1 LNLTFGPLP
10 FSSIFSICGCLFL
23 PSIFCYLVYL
33 SFCVFSIVFCFLF
46 NYYFSLYF
54 SLCFCLFGIFCLI
67 YTFPSSIVQKFSLN
81 FYLSV
86 FLSFQSVALTCFPTI
101 LFYLLYLFLYFRSYL
116 CFQSFSPTFCVF
128 FLSDVIKSS
137 FDEVLEQKQKRKQD
151 QNERCELSPFR
162 PTNIDRENVVIKQEK
177 G

>member
-33 SFCVFSIVFCFLF
+33 SFCVFSIVFCLLF

-54 SLCFCLFGIFCLI
+54 SLCFCLFCIFCLI

-86 FLSFQSVALTCFPTI
+86 FSIFSICCYNMFSYHFILSSLSFSLPVSVFSI
-101 LFYLLYLFLYFRSYL
+101 LPVFSIFFSYLLCLFS
-116 CFQSFSPTFCVF
+116 
-128 FLSDVIKSS
+128 I
-137 FDEVLEQKQKRKQD
+137 
-151 QNERCELSPFR
+151 
-162 PTNIDRENVVIKQEK
+162 
-177 G
+177 

>member
-33 SFCVFSIVFCFLF
+33 SFCVFSIVFCLLL

-54 SLCFCLFGIFCLI
+54 SLCFCIFCLI
-67 YTFPSSIVQKFSLN
+67 YTFPSSVVQKCSLN

-86 FLSFQSVALTCFPTI
+86 VSVFSICCNTVFSYHFILSSLPFSISVSVFSI
-101 LFYLLYLFLYFRSYL
+101 LPVFSIFFFCLLCLFS
-116 CFQSFSPTFCVF
+116 
-128 FLSDVIKSS
+128 I
-137 FDEVLEQKQKRKQD
+137 
-151 QNERCELSPFR
+151 
-162 PTNIDRENVVIKQEK
+162 
-177 G
+177 